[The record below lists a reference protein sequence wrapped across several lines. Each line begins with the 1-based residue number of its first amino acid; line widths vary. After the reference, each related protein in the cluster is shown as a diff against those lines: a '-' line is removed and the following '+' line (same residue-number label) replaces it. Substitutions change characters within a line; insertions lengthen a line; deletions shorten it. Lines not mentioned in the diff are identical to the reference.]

1 MPFAVNEKAMKKQ
14 TEIHIM
20 RPQEVVPDN
29 LPDNWTGSVGR
40 GLPVSQIPHY
50 EFPRV
55 VYKHPR
61 RPHRE
66 VVHRNAQHEVVEI
79 ERIPTN
85 HISKLVGCT
94 AHLTPDGPVWAEQC
108 KACEK
113 ALEAALAEGW
123 VTKPYIPEPLPVADA
138 DLYDPEPNTASVKK

>member
-1 MPFAVNEKAMKKQ
+1 MPYEVHPDAVKKA
-14 TEIHIM
+14 TEINIM
-20 RPQEVVPDN
+20 ADQVVVPDT
-29 LPDNWTGSVGR
+29 LPDNWTGTRTR
-40 GLPVSQIPHY
+40 GLPVRQIPTY
-50 EFPRV
+50 LFPCV

-79 ERIPTN
+79 ERIPTD
-85 HISKLVGCT
+85 HISKLVGCS

-108 KACEK
+108 KACDK
-113 ALEAALAEGW
+113 ALEVALAEGW

-138 DLYDPEPNTASVKK
+138 DLYDEPKTAPLKK